1 MAVDFDIFPVYDP
14 LTLDGDYMSDSWILS
29 MSTFI
34 QTLQEY
40 LTQYGVLTP
49 NVATSERDQIQSPQ
63 LGQLIYNTTTNELQ
77 VWQIKVGTAA
87 WRAIT
92 TVP

>member
-1 MAVDFDIFPVYDP
+1 MATDFDIFPVYDP
-14 LTLDGDYMSDSWILS
+14 LTLDGDYMSDNWILS

-49 NVATSERDQIQSPQ
+49 NLTTAERNEIQSPR

>member
-1 MAVDFDIFPVYDP
+1 MALDLDAPPIYNPVTKD
-14 LTLDGDYMSDSWILS
+14 LMSDSWVS
-29 MSTFI
+29 WVTTFQ
-34 QTLQEY
+34 QTLSDY
-40 LTQYGVLTP
+40 LSQFGMFVP
-49 NVATSERDQIQSPQ
+49 NISTADRDKIQSPV

-77 VWQIKVGTAA
+77 VWQIKLGTPL